1 MKKIF
6 IAMFMAFCSLGI
18 SAQTENGFK
27 EIEVQD
33 SFYVNPF
40 TFFQNGLIL
49 AAGDQESYNAMTIG
63 WGSMGTIWGRSLP
76 LMTVYVA
83 QKRYTHEFMEK
94 SKYFTVMQFSDADV
108 IQYMGKHSGRDGDK
122 AKALSLHVAYTKNG
136 TPYFKEADVVI
147 ECETM
152 YSAPFEE
159 KHFRND
165 VPKKMYANFPAGIHT
180 MYLGQIVGAWKN
192 ARNMVS
198 AQQVRRNR

>member
-6 IAMFMAFCSLGI
+6 IAMVMAFCSLGI
-18 SAQTENGFK
+18 SAQTENGFR

-49 AAGDQESYNAMTIG
+49 AAGDKDSYNAMTIG

-94 SKYFTVMQFSDADV
+94 SKYFTVMLFSDTDV

-122 AKALSLHVAYTKNG
+122 AKALSLHVAYTENG

-147 ECETM
+147 ECKIM

-159 KHFRND
+159 KNFRND
-165 VPKKMYANFPAGIHT
+165 VPKKTYANFPAGIHT

-192 ARNMVS
+192 RS
-198 AQQVRRNR
+198 LK

>member
-6 IAMFMAFCSLGI
+6 IAMVMAFCSLGI
-18 SAQTENGFK
+18 SAQTENGFR

-49 AAGDQESYNAMTIG
+49 AAGDKDSYNAMTIG

-94 SKYFTVMQFSDADV
+94 SKYFTVMQFSDTDV

-122 AKALSLHVAYTKNG
+122 AKALSLHVAYT
-136 TPYFKEADVVI
+136 
-147 ECETM
+147 
-152 YSAPFEE
+152 
-159 KHFRND
+159 
-165 VPKKMYANFPAGIHT
+165 
-180 MYLGQIVGAWKN
+180 
-192 ARNMVS
+192 
-198 AQQVRRNR
+198 

>member
-49 AAGDQESYNAMTIG
+49 AAGDKDSYNAMTIG
-63 WGSMGTIWGRSLP
+63 WGSMGTIWGRNLP

-94 SKYFTVMQFSDADV
+94 SKYFTVMQFSDTDV

-122 AKALSLHVAYTKNG
+122 AKALSLHVAYTENG

-147 ECETM
+147 ECEIM

-159 KHFRND
+159 KNFRND
-165 VPKKMYANFPAGIHT
+165 VPKKTYANFPAGIHT

-192 ARNMVS
+192 NSM
-198 AQQVRRNR
+198 